1 MRVIQ
6 DNELFKT
13 AGRFALKP
21 GPMFVLA
28 AIGSWTADANAS
40 AAPAQP
46 GGSYEV
52 AQVHFN
58 DTLMM
63 RPRGQRLDLDRFSKE
78 NPVVPG
84 DYLVDVFV
92 NGQWSGRST
101 VRFDSADSTV
111 SARPCFDAALVMRL
125 GLNDQALSDS
135 GRAELARVRAGEC
148 TDVAKLVDEA
158 SYVFDMSELRLD
170 ISVPQVALLRN
181 PRGYVSPELL
191 DRGVPAATLKYSANV
206 FRNAAGGYDSTQAY
220 IGLVAGVNVA
230 SWHFRH
236 NGSYTAQSNGESRY
250 QSLNTYVQRD
260 IPSWRSQLKIGEVY
274 TDGTLFDSV
283 GLRGV
288 TLESDDRMLPDSMR
302 GYAPV
307 VRGVASSNAHVEVSQ
322 NGSVLYETNV
332 APGPFR
338 IDDLYPTG
346 YGGNLIVT
354 VTEADGKKHSF
365 TVPYAAVAQSL
376 RPGMTRFGVAVGQL
390 RESQLNRH
398 PNFVQATYQRGIN
411 NLVTGYAG
419 AIFMPDYLAGLVGM
433 ALNTRLGA
441 VAIDITQ
448 ASANIPGV
456 SGTSGQS
463 VRMSYSKFVEE
474 TGTNVAVAAYRY
486 SSSGYWAVRDA
497 MFARERAEAGGN
509 PSDSYRQR
517 NQLQL
522 TLNQD
527 LGERFGGVFVV
538 GSMSS
543 YWNRHG
549 TSTQFQLGYNNSF
562 RVAGVT
568 ASYNL
573 SLSRQRD
580 GYGGGM
586 SNLVYAN
593 LSIPL
598 GRRSEAP
605 TLSASLSR
613 GSGGGTS
620 TQMSLSGTAGK
631 FNAFS
636 YNVSGSR
643 DDRGAAGSGNV
654 QYRSP
659 YAMFSGSAGG
669 GKGYSSVSMGV
680 SGAVVGHAGGVT
692 LANDLGDTAA
702 IVEAKD
708 AVGAHV
714 TNGTDVRIDRRGYAV
729 LPYLTPYQMNTID
742 LDPKGIPLD
751 VEMLSTSQQVA
762 PRAGSVVKVRFA
774 TVSGRAALLTV
785 RHANG
790 TPVPFGS
797 TVSDENG
804 KSIGT
809 LGQGGRLFV
818 RGLDDTGTLIAKW
831 GERATERCAFT
842 YRLPAGTSRQSAYA
856 RADAVC
862 DAGLENTQGDVATAG
877 TPAAV
882 EGVRHDASGRTDA
895 DTTTIGN

>member
-1 MRVIQ
+1 
-6 DNELFKT
+6 
-13 AGRFALKP
+13 
-21 GPMFVLA
+21 MFILA
-28 AIGSWTADANAS
+28 AIGSWAAEAHASTALARPDD
-40 AAPAQP
+40 
-46 GGSYEV
+46 SYEV

-63 RPRGQRLDLDRFSKE
+63 KPRGQRLDLERFSKE

-101 VRFDSADSTV
+101 VRFTAADSAT
-111 SARPCFDAALVMRL
+111 SAKPCFDAALVMRL

-170 ISVPQVALLRN
+170 VSIPQVALLRN

-206 FRNAAGGYDSTQAY
+206 FRSASHGYDATQAY
-220 IGLVAGVNVA
+220 VGIVTGVNVA

-236 NGSYTAQSNGESRY
+236 NGTYTAQSNGESRY

-260 IPSWRSQLKIGEVY
+260 IPSWRSQLKVGEVY

-283 GLRGV
+283 GLRGA

-332 APGPFR
+332 APGPFQ

-376 RPGMTRFGVAVGQL
+376 RPGLARFGVAVGQL

-411 NLVTGYAG
+411 NMLTGYAG
-419 AIFMPDYLAGLVGM
+419 AVFMKDYLSGLVGI
-433 ALNTRLGA
+433 AFNTRLGA

-448 ASANIPGV
+448 ARANIPGE
-456 SGTSGQS
+456 SDTSGQS
-463 VRMSYSKFVEE
+463 VRVSYSKLVEE
-474 TGTNVAVAAYRY
+474 TGTNVALAAYRY

-497 MFARERAEAGGN
+497 MYAREHAEAGGK
-509 PSDSYRQR
+509 PAIVYRQR

-527 LGERFGGVFVV
+527 LGERFGSVFAV
-538 GSMSS
+538 GSMYS
-543 YWNRHG
+543 YWNRQG
-549 TSTQFQLGYNNSF
+549 TSTQFQLGYNNRF
-562 RVAGVT
+562 RVAGVA

-580 GYGGGM
+580 GFGGSM
-586 SNLVYAN
+586 SNMVYAN

-598 GRRSEAP
+598 GRRSHAP
-605 TLSASLSR
+605 TLSASVMR
-613 GSGGGTS
+613 DGSGSTS
-620 TQMSLSGTAGK
+620 TQMSLNGTAGK
-631 FNAFS
+631 FSAFS
-636 YNVSGSR
+636 YNVSASR
-643 DDRGAAGSGNV
+643 DGQGTAASGNA
-654 QYRSP
+654 QYRGP

-669 GKGYSSVSMGV
+669 GKGYSSISMGV

-692 LANDLGDTAA
+692 LANDLGETLA

-708 AVGAHV
+708 AVGAHIM
-714 TNGTDVRIDRRGYAV
+714 NGTDVRIDRRGYAV

-785 RHANG
+785 RRTDG

-797 TVSDENG
+797 MVSDASG

-831 GERATERCAFT
+831 GERMTERCEFT
-842 YRLPAGTSRQSAYA
+842 YRLPAGTNSANAYT

-862 DAGLENTQGDVATAG
+862 DVRAENMQGSAATVDQS
-877 TPAAV
+877 AAV
-882 EGVRHDASGRTDA
+882 DGGRNGASDRTNA
-895 DTTTIGN
+895 AKTIIED